1 MADTGA
7 QLDLFQMDH
16 VLQAY
21 EGGSVV
27 DNNELYEHVR
37 AAAGVSQQVMEARQ
51 PIGASG
57 QHHSV
62 AKRRVR
68 WMQQTARRLG
78 LLERVPERRG
88 AWRLTEEGKRR
99 TGKAAPGVALLAFST
114 DLGLAIWGSW
124 ESVFPR
130 LDEKIVLCLTSPP
143 YPLRKPRAYGNPPI
157 HLYVDFIVKALEPIV
172 RNLADGGSIAL
183 NLSNDIFEAGLPSRE
198 LYLERLTLALCDTY
212 RLHKMD
218 TLIWSNPSKPPGP
231 VRWASMTRQQL
242 NVSWEPILWLTNN
255 PRNCVSDNRRILEPH
270 SDRHQRLMARGGEHR
285 EAVNSDGAYRI
296 HQGSYGRPTDG
307 RIARNVLMHGHRC
320 AEAQA
325 CNHFA
330 AEQGLAPHG
339 APMPL
344 ALADKLVRFLSRPD
358 DLVADPFGGRL
369 TTGKAAEQNGRR
381 RICTELIADHLHSAL
396 PRFPQAV
403 PGPSF

>member
-114 DLGLAIWGSW
+114 DLGLAIWVAGNRYS
-124 ESVFPR
+124 SPR
-130 LDEKIVLCLTSPP
+130 REDSSLP
-143 YPLRKPRAYGNPPI
+143 N
-157 HLYVDFIVKALEPIV
+157 EPAIS
-172 RNLADGGSIAL
+172 ATKT
-183 NLSNDIFEAGLPSRE
+183 AGVWQS
-198 LYLERLTLALCDTY
+198 A
-212 RLHKMD
+212 
-218 TLIWSNPSKPPGP
+218 NPSL
-231 VRWASMTRQQL
+231 R
-242 NVSWEPILWLTNN
+242 
-255 PRNCVSDNRRILEPH
+255 
-270 SDRHQRLMARGGEHR
+270 
-285 EAVNSDGAYRI
+285 
-296 HQGSYGRPTDG
+296 
-307 RIARNVLMHGHRC
+307 
-320 AEAQA
+320 
-325 CNHFA
+325 
-330 AEQGLAPHG
+330 
-339 APMPL
+339 
-344 ALADKLVRFLSRPD
+344 
-358 DLVADPFGGRL
+358 
-369 TTGKAAEQNGRR
+369 
-381 RICTELIADHLHSAL
+381 
-396 PRFPQAV
+396 
-403 PGPSF
+403 